1 MLVVFDPLRTSPSLL
16 YANSRKIP
24 PINQAN
30 INPKIPRTS
39 VDVCASEY
47 FPFSMLSNVIQDQTV
62 KLMVMTKGNTN
73 KIKPNKPIFEVELE
87 LIEVFILGIY
97 PKNNNNK

>member
-62 KLMVMTKGNTN
+62 KLMVMTKEIL
-73 KIKPNKPIFEVELE
+73 IKLS
-87 LIEVFILGIY
+87 LINRYL
-97 PKNNNNK
+97 KLNSN